1 MNCFLQVT
9 VEGSKEGE
17 SDEAAV
23 PDSTAPE
30 SAADGA
36 ELAGSENALSMLS
49 AYGSQQ
55 IGSPRSAA
63 GEPPVATDGNA
74 PNQAP
79 PPGSPRL
86 HPSDGAPAAA
96 SLAADLAITDMVCA
110 AVTAA
115 DSATAAA
122 SATGASQKSQHG
134 GERTAA
140 ETAQQEG
147 MPPEDVQAIMA
158 KLVAFV
164 KVRPGR
170 VYPAMRQNWTNLVE
184 LRSCG

>member
-9 VEGSKEGE
+9 VEVSKEGE

-36 ELAGSENALSMLS
+36 ELAGSENGLSMLS

-63 GEPPVATDGNA
+63 GEPLVATDGKV

-115 DSATAAA
+115 DSATAAS

-170 VYPAMRQNWTNLVE
+170 VYPAMRQNWTNPVK